1 MARGGKFALIKT
13 KRLMS
18 DKYGFNYNIDK
29 GKCQGKI
36 SDCRSKVIM
45 SPHTKVEMS
54 PLWYTV
60 RLFTNHTVY
69 DIYHYVYKRIG
80 SFDRN

>member
-1 MARGGKFALIKT
+1 MYLLYFFHKNKST
-13 KRLMS
+13 KS
-18 DKYGFNYNIDK
+18 D
-29 GKCQGKI
+29 
-36 SDCRSKVIM
+36 DCRSKVIM